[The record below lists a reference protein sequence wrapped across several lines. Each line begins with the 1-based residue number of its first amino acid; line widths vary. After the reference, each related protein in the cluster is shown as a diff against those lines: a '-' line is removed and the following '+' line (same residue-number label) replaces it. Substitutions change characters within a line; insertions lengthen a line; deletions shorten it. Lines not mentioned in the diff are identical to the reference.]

1 MSEPALLALDFD
13 GVICD
18 SVHESALAAWEAFR
32 ALWPD
37 AGERPPEGYAAAYA
51 RLRPAL
57 ETGWENYVLVRLIVD
72 QVDEQDVLERFH
84 WHCDDVLRR
93 HGLQREALVEGFGRA
108 RDGWRDRD
116 RQAWLESQP
125 LFPGVA
131 DMLREQLASE
141 RALYVIS
148 TKQTRFIEQI
158 LAHNGI
164 ALPADRLLG
173 LESGPKTDSLV
184 RIARE
189 NALAPADV
197 WFVEDRLGTL
207 ERAVGVDG
215 LAGLGLFLADWGY
228 NTPEER
234 ERAASRPEIDVIDL
248 GQFTGALSRW
258 RAPA

>member
-32 ALWPD
+32 TLWPE
-37 AGERPPEGYAAAYA
+37 AGERPPEGYAAAYG

-72 QVDEQDVLERFH
+72 RVDEQDVLERFH
-84 WHCDDVLRR
+84 WHCDDTLRR
-93 HGLQREALVEGFGRA
+93 HGLRREALVDGFGRA
-108 RDGWRDRD
+108 RDDWRDRD
-116 RQAWLESQP
+116 PQAWLESQP

-131 DMLREQLASE
+131 DMLREQLARE
-141 RALYVIS
+141 RPLYVIS
-148 TKQTRFIEQI
+148 TKQSRFIEQI
-158 LAHNGI
+158 LAHHGI
-164 ALPADRLLG
+164 ALPAGRLLG

-184 RIARE
+184 RIAHE
-189 NALAPADV
+189 HALAPADV

-207 ERAVGVDG
+207 ERAAAIDA

-228 NTPEER
+228 NTSEER
-234 ERAASRPEIDVIDL
+234 ERAGSMPGIDVIDL
-248 GQFTGALSRW
+248 ERFTGALSRW
-258 RAPA
+258 QASR